1 MVILIIWNNI
11 HENHYRSQGQDS
23 ISAEFLDA
31 AQREPVVVTKNNRAV
46 GVMFSMQDIED
57 TIWGEKARKAHAGGY
72 LSEKES
78 AKTLAK
84 LLNAKA

>member
-1 MVILIIWNNI
+1 MPMKTITAAKAKT
-11 HENHYRSQGQDS
+11 HFG
-23 ISAEFLDA
+23 EFLDA

>member
-1 MVILIIWNNI
+1 MKTITAAKAKT
-11 HENHYRSQGQDS
+11 HFG
-23 ISAEFLDA
+23 EFLDA

-57 TIWGEKARKAHAGGY
+57 TAWGEKARKAHAGGY